1 MRVTFASR
9 PRAEDG
15 AGNVAFGAGRR
26 HHRRND
32 GLPGQSPMSDLW
44 QIVLLGGVALLVI
57 LWWGPGAR
65 EMLKRSREAENPDW
79 AGALLPIGAVILFVI
94 LLIWL
99 S

>member
-1 MRVTFASR
+1 
-9 PRAEDG
+9 
-15 AGNVAFGAGRR
+15 
-26 HHRRND
+26 
-32 GLPGQSPMSDLW
+32 MSDLW

-65 EMLKRSREAENPDW
+65 AMLQRSREAENPDW
-79 AGALLPIGAVILFVI
+79 AGALLPIGAVVLFVI